1 MQLVQ
6 CRPQHN
12 MTRVADNT
20 PRLFDTFLDD
30 FFTPFT
36 NTVSPRIFNENLN
49 LKVDIYEK
57 DDTVIIE
64 AELPGVEKEDLFVDT
79 KGKLV
84 TLGGERKSDEKITD
98 VNSYRRERNYG
109 KFERSF
115 NLPFEINTEKV
126 TATFNNGILKLEIP
140 KPEEETTSKVTI
152 QE

>member
-1 MQLVQ
+1 MQLVKCQ
-6 CRPQHN
+6 PRHN
-12 MTRVADNT
+12 MTGRTNNT
-20 PRLFDTFLDD
+20 PRLFDTFFDD

-36 NTVSPRIFNENLN
+36 QPVSPRIFNEHLN

-64 AELPGVEKEDLFVDT
+64 ADLPGVEKEDLYIDT

-98 VNSYRRERNYG
+98 ENSYRRERKYG
-109 KFERSF
+109 KFERTF
-115 NLPFEINTEKV
+115 NLPFEINTDSV

-140 KPEEETTSKVTI
+140 KPEEETTNKVTI
-152 QE
+152 Q